1 MSEFNNH
8 NDTAFLMSGG
18 DGLEQLIDDP
28 ILLKEFSS
36 FKGLLDSLKIG
47 GHKPPE
53 QLLGTYILETAT
65 CSSIKSVMKQ
75 ELTNKINKH
84 YNDIKRED
92 FEQHL
97 KGKIQ
102 TFINENIQT
111 QLTRQT
117 VMHSNNTDY
126 GRVDKELIASYSN
139 NRSLFPLY
147 PLPTTTAPVNTP
159 SSNSDLGTK

>member
-28 ILLKEFSS
+28 ILLKELSS

-65 CSSIKSVMKQ
+65 CTSIKTVMKQ

-97 KGKIQ
+97 KKEIQ
-102 TFINENIQT
+102 TYVNEHIPD
-111 QLTRQT
+111 QLTRKT
-117 VMHSNNTDY
+117 VMDADLKTN
-126 GRVDKELIASYSN
+126 KEKEYTEFAQKVKKY
-139 NRSLFPLY
+139 
-147 PLPTTTAPVNTP
+147 
-159 SSNSDLGTK
+159 

>member
-1 MSEFNNH
+1 
-8 NDTAFLMSGG
+8 MSGG

-28 ILLKEFSS
+28 ILLKELSS

-47 GHKPPE
+47 DRTPPE
-53 QLLGTYILETAT
+53 QLLGKYILETAT
-65 CSSIKSVMKQ
+65 CTSIKSVMKK

-97 KGKIQ
+97 KREIQ
-102 TFINENIQT
+102 KHVNENIQT
-111 QLTRQT
+111 QLTHQT
-117 VMHSNNTDY
+117 GMDSNNNTDY

-147 PLPTTTAPVNTP
+147 PRPTTTEPVNTP
-159 SSNSDLGTK
+159 RSNSDLGTN